1 MSLPNESKDQPL
13 WIYPKED
20 EALLESIVEEFR
32 IHPVTAQVLVSRGI
46 SSIEEINNYLYAKL
60 PDLYDPQLFPE
71 MNQAIARVAEAF
83 EAKQAILIYGD
94 NDVDGMTGTALL
106 VDLLKTLGAEVFYYV
121 PNRNNLK
128 QSLLLDA
135 LDYALKNN
143 CKLLITV
150 DCGITAA
157 QNIEEIVKENVD
169 VMITDHHEPTDTIPH
184 CVATLNPKLNQ
195 ANYPNRELTGVGVAF
210 KLAHALINNF
220 IERGW
225 IDEKT
230 IDLKDY
236 LDLVALGTIS
246 DMGALLDENRI
257 LVRYGLQQMK
267 HTKRI
272 GLSKLFTIS
281 DLKSTDIN
289 VSEIASKIAPRLN
302 SLGRIADPRKGVELL
317 LIQDAEKAEALAQE
331 LNLNNIERRK
341 IERNVSVQ
349 VDQMLQTDPAILK
362 EKALVLY
369 SPQWHPGVI
378 PIVTTRLARQYNRPI
393 VMLSVENGHA
403 KGSARS
409 IREFPLLP
417 ILKNNEQYLINF
429 GGHDYAAGLTM
440 DSAKIEVFKQ
450 AFIRDANAKLKDTD
464 VISKLSIDA
473 RVDFE
478 QINFDFMESL
488 NLLCPYGNENPAPVL
503 YCDVIQTWPPKII
516 GKQHLK
522 LYVEQN
528 GRMLEGIAFG
538 MASRSKQIRKKNI
551 TLRIAF
557 TPQINDFQNKI
568 SIQLLIRDFHIKQ

>member
-1 MSLPNESKDQPL
+1 MSLSYETKDQPL

-20 EALLESIVEEFR
+20 EPLLESIVKEFR
-32 IHPVTAQVLVSRGI
+32 IHPVTAQILISRGI
-46 SSIEEINNYLYAKL
+46 TSFEEINNYLYAKL

-71 MNQAIARVAEAF
+71 MNQAVSRVAQAF
-83 EAKQAILIYGD
+83 EKKEAILIYGD

-106 VDLLKTLGAEVFYYV
+106 IDLLKTLGAKAYYYV

-135 LDYALKNN
+135 LDYALKND

-157 QNIEEIVKENVD
+157 QNIEEIVKKDVD
-169 VMITDHHEPTDTIPH
+169 VIITDHHEPTDKIPH

-220 IERGW
+220 IGRAW

-257 LVRYGLQQMK
+257 LVRYGLQQMRQ
-267 HTKRI
+267 TKRI
-272 GLSKLFTIS
+272 GLSKLFSIS
-281 DLKSTDIN
+281 ELESSEIN

-317 LIQDAEKAEALAQE
+317 LIRDAEKAEILAQE

-341 IERNVSVQ
+341 IERNVSSQ
-349 VDQMLQTDPAILK
+349 VDQTLLK
-362 EKALVLY
+362 EPKLLEEKALVLY
-369 SPQWHPGVI
+369 SDDWHSGVI

-393 VMLSVENGHA
+393 VMLSIENGHA
-403 KGSARS
+403 KGSVRS

-417 ILKNNEQYLINF
+417 VLKKHDKYLMNF
-429 GGHDYAAGLTM
+429 GGHDYAAGLSM
-440 DSAKIEVFKQ
+440 DSTKIEDFKQ
-450 AFIRDANAKLKDTD
+450 AFIQEANNKLKDTD
-464 VISKLSIDA
+464 VLSKLSIDA
-473 RVDFE
+473 KVDFE

-488 NLLCPYGNENPAPVL
+488 NLLSPYGNENPAPVL

-522 LYVEQN
+522 LYIEQN

-538 MASRSKQIRKKNI
+538 MASRSKQIRKKNLG
-551 TLRIAF
+551 LRIAF

-568 SIQLLIRDFHIKQ
+568 SIQLLIRDFQIKQ